1 MLYQSLLESIRLA
14 IPDSLYKIITKW
26 LEDESGEFVSECDFP
41 FSWFGKHT
49 SFSGFAPYIY
59 RSEQSFG
66 TFPRYKSIYWS
77 SFEFRRGVCIF
88 VGGGAMVGF
97 SESGNG
103 TTVLMTLITDVMPEY
118 ELIVTPIIEAYRSW
132 LDEDVE

>member
-1 MLYQSLLESIRLA
+1 MLYPSLLESIRLA

-41 FSWFGKHT
+41 FSWFGMHT
-49 SFSGFAPYIY
+49 SFSGFSPHVY

-132 LDEDVE
+132 LDEDVA

>member
-1 MLYQSLLESIRLA
+1 MLYPSLLESIRLA

-41 FSWFGKHT
+41 FSWFGMHT
-49 SFSGFAPYIY
+49 SFSGFSTHVY

-132 LDEDVE
+132 LDEDVA